1 MNREVVE
8 AFDAIEEELERIR
21 LEIENLS
28 GTCDSMRGRLN
39 SVKEA
44 SGLAIQQADELF
56 AAEEATQVQLALS
69 QAFLGHFTLTAS
81 QTRAIK
87 NNEVTPELFDALR
100 RVHLIYN
107 HSRTL
112 LTGET
117 HLQMR
122 TGEEISQQMSEL
134 LEIAYRK
141 LYRWVK
147 NEMKFLEIYS
157 DPEVPDL
164 MVMAFEALQE
174 RPVLLAYCLDDVAK
188 TRAKAVVD
196 GFMDALTVGGPNGVP
211 RPIDMHAHDPKRYVG
226 DMAAFIHQALA
237 SEIELLTGG
246 LLRKV
251 KKSAFVAIQSSSQ
264 VSEAIKPS
272 GPAAPHLSSSLSGSS
287 SSLAASTSGASNP
300 GQLQST
306 APSGDV
312 SASNQQGMSQN
323 PEFASIANAPPATL
337 QPGHPQLHPAQQL
350 THEEMCYKM
359 SLARLLNIELAGL
372 CRPFQTRVEQV
383 FNANPNPALLYHLAN
398 ICYYYSHILGTHLDP
413 SALISQTLVEC
424 RESAYKAFFRS
435 IGARMTHLLHT
446 KPPIPS
452 SDLSPTHDF
461 TEVVLL
467 LQDIMRILDTSII
480 PAEEKEYEAL
490 PILDRIVD
498 PLLEACVAGLQA
510 ANATLRPGSRGMPVS
525 GSAST
530 INMTVHGM
538 EQVVYLINCTTSIC
552 KVLEKYPFAI
562 VKLAQLKGSI
572 DSKVATLVSE
582 QATLALRACGLA
594 PKLDL
599 LQKHE
604 SLKANPASSSEAVP
618 VLAQVPGMDSIA
630 LQQTVRS
637 FEHDI
642 LELGALNMAQIDKIE
657 DDRVRNHARRD
668 TSSALTSAYTLLYN
682 AVASSDSGYA
692 NPDSILR
699 YKPEQVHMMIAV

>member
-1 MNREVVE
+1 ME
-8 AFDAIEEELERIR
+8 AFNAIDDELERIR
-21 LEIENLS
+21 LEIENMS
-28 GTCDSMRGRLN
+28 GTCESMRGRLN

-56 AAEEATQVQLALS
+56 ASEEATQVQLALS
-69 QAFLGHFTLTAS
+69 QAFLGHFSLTAS

-87 NNEVTPELFDALR
+87 NNDVSPELFDALR
-100 RVHLIYN
+100 RVHTIYN

-112 LTGET
+112 LAGET
-117 HLQMR
+117 HIQMR
-122 TGEEISQQMSEL
+122 TGDEIGQQMSEL

-147 NEMKFLEIYS
+147 NETKFLEIYN
-157 DPEVPDL
+157 DPEVPEL

-188 TRAKAVVD
+188 TRSKAVVD

-251 KKSAFVAIQSSSQ
+251 KKSAFVAIQSSTQ
-264 VSEAIKPS
+264 VSEAIKPGGAS
-272 GPAAPHLSSSLSGSS
+272 TSSLSGSS
-287 SSLAASTSGASNP
+287 VSIGNSSSSITNSGHQRANSSP
-300 GQLQST
+300 GDSESVT
-306 APSGDV
+306 GAPL
-312 SASNQQGMSQN
+312 SASQSDLT
-323 PEFASIANAPPATL
+323 SINNAPPATL
-337 QPGHPQLHPAQQL
+337 QPGHPQLHPAHRL
-350 THEEMCYKM
+350 TQEEKCYKM

-372 CRPFQTRVEQV
+372 CRPFQTRLEQV

-398 ICYYYSHILGTHLDP
+398 VCYYYSHILGTHLDP
-413 SALISQTLVEC
+413 SASISQTLVEC
-424 RESAYKAFFRS
+424 RESAYKAFFRA
-435 IGARMTHLLHT
+435 IGARMTYMVHT
-446 KPPIPS
+446 KPPTPS
-452 SDLSPTHDF
+452 SDLSPTHEF
-461 TEVVLL
+461 TEIVIL
-467 LQDIMRILDTSII
+467 LQDLMRILDTSII
-480 PAEEKEYEAL
+480 PSEEKEYEAL

-498 PLLEACVAGLQA
+498 PLLEACIAGLQA
-510 ANATLRPGSRGMPVS
+510 ANATLRPGPRGMPVA
-525 GSAST
+525 GNAST
-530 INMTVHGM
+530 INLTVHGM

-552 KVLEKYPFAI
+552 KALEKYSFAI
-562 VKLAQLKGSI
+562 VKLAQLKSSI
-572 DSKVATLVSE
+572 DAKVASLVAE

-594 PKLDL
+594 PKLEQ
-599 LQKHE
+599 LQHYE
-604 SLKANPASSSEAVP
+604 ALKSNPNQAADAAP
-618 VLAQVPGMDSIA
+618 VLAQLPGMEAIA
-630 LQQTVRS
+630 LQQTIRS
-637 FEHDI
+637 FERDI

-668 TSSALTSAYTLLYN
+668 TSTALTSAYTLLYN
-682 AVASSDSGYA
+682 AVASVDSGYA